1 MYIARP
7 ITITQCMFF
16 VIDLDDF
23 SIMQIFHSD
32 GAREM
37 TMGTYVR
44 IFILTGHLC
53 MFSYEKL
60 RKNFS

>member
-1 MYIARP
+1 
-7 ITITQCMFF
+7 MFY

-23 SIMQIFHSD
+23 SIMQMFHSD

-37 TMGTYVR
+37 TVGIYVR

-53 MFSYEKL
+53 MEI
-60 RKNFS
+60 RTI